1 MSIYKHTIEDYSPN
15 GKTIK
20 WVLEVSQ
27 AGWLVLK
34 ADGNSAVAIDTYG
47 KIRLLREGTKLGLD
61 FGIKVG
67 DEK

>member
-15 GKTIK
+15 VKTIEWDLK
-20 WVLEVSQ
+20 VSH

-34 ADGNSAVAIDTYG
+34 ANGNSVVGIDPYG
-47 KIRLLREGTKLGLD
+47 KITLFREGTKLGLD

-67 DEK
+67 D